1 MKRIKS
7 GVISTVAI
15 GLLASSAVGVAAQ
28 QTEPP
33 HEFSGRW
40 AYSYDIEEHGET
52 GGMWGYVAEEMSDPR
67 LEGRIS
73 LAGDRSGLGEGAELW
88 NTVIRI
94 ENEEGAWEEMPGLLV
109 RFDEASASVRTG
121 LFIGE
126 GAYEGLV
133 AVTELAWD
141 LSGPRSAFDVRGVV
155 LDEEDLPETV
165 IVADGAS

>member
-1 MKRIKS
+1 
-7 GVISTVAI
+7 
-15 GLLASSAVGVAAQ
+15 
-28 QTEPP
+28 
-33 HEFSGRW
+33 
-40 AYSYDIEEHGET
+40 
-52 GGMWGYVAEEMSDPR
+52 MSDPR
-67 LEGRIS
+67 FDGQIS

-94 ENEEGAWEEMPGLLV
+94 ENEEGAWEEVPGLV

-141 LSGPRSAFDVRGVV
+141 LSEPRSAFDVRGVV
-155 LDEEDLPETV
+155 VDEEDLPETV
-165 IVADGAS
+165 ILADGSS

>member
-7 GVISTVAI
+7 GVISIVAI
-15 GLLASSAVGVAAQ
+15 GLLASSAVRVAAQ
-28 QTEPP
+28 EAEPP

-40 AYSYDIEEHGET
+40 VYSYDIEEHGET
-52 GGMWGYVAEEMSDPR
+52 GGTWGYVAEEMSDPR
-67 LEGRIS
+67 LEGQIS

-94 ENEEGAWEEMPGLLV
+94 ENEEGAWEEVPGLLV
-109 RFDEASASVRTG
+109 RFDEATASVRTG

-141 LSGPRSAFDVRGVV
+141 LSEPRSAFDVRGVV
-155 LDEEDLPETV
+155 VGEEDLPETV
-165 IVADGAS
+165 NVADGSS